1 MTKIE
6 VSADDNNSYL
16 FIGFHNGSVHI
27 VEVKNDK
34 FFYIRRYEPVAKG
47 YSYYHHDWNN
57 NGVLDINAHKYIFA
71 VSHYPE

>member
-6 VSADDNNSYL
+6 VSADENNSYL

-34 FFYIRRYEPVAKG
+34 FFYIRKYEPVAKG
-47 YSYYHHDWNN
+47 YS
-57 NGVLDINAHKYIFA
+57 
-71 VSHYPE
+71 